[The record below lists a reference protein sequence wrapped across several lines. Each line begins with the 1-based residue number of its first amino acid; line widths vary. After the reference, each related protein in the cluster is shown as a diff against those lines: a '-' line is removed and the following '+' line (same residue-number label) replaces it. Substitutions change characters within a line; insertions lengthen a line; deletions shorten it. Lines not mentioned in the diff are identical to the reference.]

1 MDYDIVFPPPDKGRW
16 FNLVGYT
23 DSNWC
28 GDKDDRKSTAGY
40 IFLVG
45 GAPISWSARKEP
57 EYIVASLCACQGVW
71 LCNLMNEVTHV
82 KCNNVIIKVD
92 NLSAINLAKNPIAHG
107 RSKHIEMRFHYL
119 REQVSKGNIKLE
131 YCRTEL
137 QVADLLAKVVTVKP
151 FIRLKGL
158 MGVESLGNMN

>member
-1 MDYDIVFPPPDKGRW
+1 LDHGIVFPPHDKG
-16 FNLVGYT
+16 
-23 DSNWC
+23 NWC
-28 GDKDDRKSTAGY
+28 DDKDDRESTVGY

-92 NLSAINLAKNPIAHG
+92 NLSAINLAKTPIAHG
-107 RSKHIEMRFHYL
+107 RSKHFEMRFHYL

>member
-1 MDYDIVFPPPDKGRW
+1 
-16 FNLVGYT
+16 
-23 DSNWC
+23 
-28 GDKDDRKSTAGY
+28 
-40 IFLVG
+40 
-45 GAPISWSARKEP
+45 
-57 EYIVASLCACQGVW
+57 
-71 LCNLMNEVTHV
+71 MNEVTHV

-92 NLSAINLAKNPIAHG
+92 NLSAINLAKTPIAHG
-107 RSKHIEMRFHYL
+107 RSKHIEMRFHYM

-131 YCRTEL
+131 YCRTEM

>member
-1 MDYDIVFPPPDKGRW
+1 
-16 FNLVGYT
+16 
-23 DSNWC
+23 
-28 GDKDDRKSTAGY
+28 
-40 IFLVG
+40 
-45 GAPISWSARKEP
+45 
-57 EYIVASLCACQGVW
+57 
-71 LCNLMNEVTHV
+71 MNEVTHV

-107 RSKHIEMRFHYL
+107 RSKHIEMRFHYM

-131 YCRTEL
+131 YCRTEM

>member
-1 MDYDIVFPPPDKGRW
+1 
-16 FNLVGYT
+16 
-23 DSNWC
+23 
-28 GDKDDRKSTAGY
+28 
-40 IFLVG
+40 
-45 GAPISWSARKEP
+45 
-57 EYIVASLCACQGVW
+57 
-71 LCNLMNEVTHV
+71 MNEVTHV

-107 RSKHIEMRFHYL
+107 RSKHFEMRFHYL

>member
-1 MDYDIVFPPPDKGRW
+1 
-16 FNLVGYT
+16 
-23 DSNWC
+23 
-28 GDKDDRKSTAGY
+28 
-40 IFLVG
+40 
-45 GAPISWSARKEP
+45 
-57 EYIVASLCACQGVW
+57 
-71 LCNLMNEVTHV
+71 MNEVTHV

>member
-1 MDYDIVFPPPDKGRW
+1 
-16 FNLVGYT
+16 
-23 DSNWC
+23 
-28 GDKDDRKSTAGY
+28 
-40 IFLVG
+40 
-45 GAPISWSARKEP
+45 
-57 EYIVASLCACQGVW
+57 
-71 LCNLMNEVTHV
+71 MNEVTHV

-107 RSKHIEMRFHYL
+107 RSKHIEMRFHYM

-131 YCRTEL
+131 YCRTKL

>member
-1 MDYDIVFPPPDKGRW
+1 
-16 FNLVGYT
+16 
-23 DSNWC
+23 
-28 GDKDDRKSTAGY
+28 
-40 IFLVG
+40 
-45 GAPISWSARKEP
+45 
-57 EYIVASLCACQGVW
+57 
-71 LCNLMNEVTHV
+71 MNEVTHV

-107 RSKHIEMRFHYL
+107 RSKHIEMRFHYM